1 MWYNSSMSSILERTV
16 AARLPRERLAR
27 ARLLFIWEGSLA
39 TGFLTCT
46 GGTVLIGFALWLGA
60 TPFHIGLLTSL
71 PAFAALAQLLAPYF
85 TERQG
90 QRKPLMMLM
99 AGGQRALWLAIAAL
113 PFVVLPAGA
122 GIVLLIALVTISA
135 MLGAIGA
142 VPWLSW
148 MADLVPKD
156 MRGRYFATR
165 NLIMGTVGLIL
176 GPVVGL
182 FLDLWQGWAGAA
194 SPFGFVLT
202 FAAGALVG
210 LVAVWLLRR
219 IVEPPMVQ
227 GAGESLAHRLTLP
240 WKNAEFRRLILF
252 RGYYIFVVNL
262 AGPFFVV
269 YHLQGLGL
277 SFGAVYLLNTIG
289 NLAMLMALRWWGRLC
304 DRWGTRK
311 VMLVN
316 TIGKG
321 IFPLFYIAMAVTAP
335 GSPTAL
341 TWVLLVAA
349 QVFSVFE
356 GGLELAA
363 NNLQINIAPREHNT
377 AYLATYAAVFSLCS
391 AISPLI
397 GGALLSQPAAA
408 QVSIGPLNLVGY
420 QLLFAAS
427 GLLRLSSVFLA
438 RRVKE

>member
-1 MWYNSSMSSILERTV
+1 MWYNRDMSTILERGV
-16 AARLPRERLAR
+16 AARLPRGRLER
-27 ARLLFIWEGSLA
+27 ARVLVIWEGSLA

-46 GGTVLIGFALWLGA
+46 SGTVLIGFALWLGA

-85 TERQG
+85 TERHG
-90 QRKPLMMLM
+90 QRKRLMILM
-99 AGGQRALWLAIAAL
+99 AGGQRALWLGVAAL
-113 PFVVLPAGA
+113 PFLVLPP
-122 GIVLLIALVTISA
+122 GIGIALLIALVTVSA
-135 MLGAIGA
+135 MLGAVGA

-182 FLDLWQGWAGAA
+182 FLDQWQGWAGTG
-194 SPFGFVLT
+194 SPFGFVIT
-202 FAAGALVG
+202 FAAGAMLG
-210 LVAVWLLRR
+210 LLAVWLLQR
-219 IVEPPMVQ
+219 IVEPPMAP
-227 GAGESLAHRLTLP
+227 GSGESLVRQLILP
-240 WKNAEFRRLILF
+240 WKNANFRRLIFF

-277 SFGAVYLLNTIG
+277 SFGMVYILNTVG
-289 NLAMLMALRWWGRLC
+289 NLAMLLTLRWWGRLC

-321 IFPLFYIAMAVTAP
+321 IFPLFYIGMAVTAP

-341 TWVLLVAA
+341 TWVLLAAA

-391 AISPLI
+391 AIPPLI
-397 GGALLSQPAAA
+397 GGALLSHPSAA
-408 QVSIGPLNLVGY
+408 QVTIGPLNLVGY
-420 QLLFAAS
+420 QLLFVAS

-438 RRVKE
+438 RRVRE